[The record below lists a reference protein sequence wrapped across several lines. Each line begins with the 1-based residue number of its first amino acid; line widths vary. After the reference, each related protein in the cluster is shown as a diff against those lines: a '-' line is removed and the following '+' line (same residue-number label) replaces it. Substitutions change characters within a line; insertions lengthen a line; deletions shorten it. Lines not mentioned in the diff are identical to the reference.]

1 MVLHLLASLVAWI
14 VAFAV
19 TGALL
24 YGTYRLARGALG
36 RWRTLPGRRVALEAT
51 SLLFGL
57 VIWVALSQVV
67 P

>member
-1 MVLHLLASLVAWI
+1 VLHLLASLVASI
-14 VAFAV
+14 VALTV

-24 YGTYRLARGALG
+24 YGSYRLARGAL